1 MSATI
6 VVAQA
11 LNDVLR
17 APQSLAWDDLTPQA
31 QRAFLAD
38 AERIVDALN
47 AAGYLTPDQ
56 DVLDFGGA
64 AA

>member
-56 DVLDFGGA
+56 DDLFGGVA
-64 AA
+64 

>member
-1 MSATI
+1 MSAAI

-11 LNDVLR
+11 LNEVLR

-47 AAGYLTPDQ
+47 AAGYLTPAQ
-56 DVLDFGGA
+56 DALDFGEAVG
-64 AA
+64 